1 MKINKRNLTQIIT
14 KLRQIMNVVENTKSA
29 ISQSMNDVWSILQ
42 VLMMLIK
49 LEKCMFMFK
58 KKKKRTRHNEIVRL
72 MMKNFE
78 LRVKKIE
85 FTNGYSL
92 YIVTIMTH
100 MNNVNRK
107 V

>member
-49 LEKCMFMFK
+49 LEKCMFML
-58 KKKKRTRHNEIVRL
+58 KKKRTRHNEIVRL

-100 MNNVNRK
+100 MNNVNCK

>member
-49 LEKCMFMFK
+49 LEKCMFMLK
-58 KKKKRTRHNEIVRL
+58 KKKD
-72 MMKNFE
+72 
-78 LRVKKIE
+78 
-85 FTNGYSL
+85 SSQ
-92 YIVTIMTH
+92 
-100 MNNVNRK
+100 
-107 V
+107 